1 MIRGLPA
8 SILLHVGVVASSY
21 IVLPIFDKPVEQVVI
36 VPIDLVSVSEVNN
49 IAPVVRPAE
58 IEPEPE
64 SVPEPEEVE
73 EILEEPDIIPDEIAP
88 EEDIVPPAAAEQE
101 EAEPEVPEDVI
112 PEEPEP
118 EPEDKEPEP
127 EPEPEPEKKP
137 KPEEVEP
144 DPLDDILND
153 DNLFNRERETAKAP
167 PPPTPEPEVEP
178 DTPPPDA
185 RRGVGDR
192 TANTARVENFVL
204 GAMKRCWG
212 TLEDLPEPER
222 LTVSVRV
229 RLNTDGT
236 LKDDVELVNPR
247 RAPIG
252 DRYMSVAI
260 DRALRAVRTCQPY
273 RLPAE
278 DYEDWEELVLNFR
291 HEE

>member
-8 SILLHVGVVASSY
+8 SILLHVGVIASSY
-21 IVLPIFDKPVEQVVI
+21 IVLPIFEKPLEQVVI

-64 SVPEPEEVE
+64 SKPEPEPEEE
-73 EILEEPDIIPDEIAP
+73 LPEEPEIIPEEIAP

-101 EAEPEVPEDVI
+101 EVEPEAPEDVI
-112 PEEPEP
+112 PEEVEPEEEEP
-118 EPEDKEPEP
+118 EPAPEAP
-127 EPEPEPEKKP
+127 EEKP
-137 KPEEVEP
+137 KPKEAEP
-144 DPLDDILND
+144 DELDDILND
-153 DNLFNRERETAKAP
+153 ANLFNRERETVKAP

-178 DTPPPDA
+178 DAPPPEA
-185 RRGVGDR
+185 RKGVGER
-192 TANTARVENFVL
+192 TANTARIEAIVL
-204 GAMKRCWG
+204 SQMKVCWRS
-212 TLEDLPEPER
+212 LEDLPEPER

-229 RLNTDGT
+229 QLNADGS
-236 LKDDVELVNPR
+236 LRDDVELVQPR

-273 RLPAE
+273 RLPVE
-278 DYEDWEELVLNFR
+278 DYEAWEELVLNFR
-291 HEE
+291 HGG

>member
-8 SILLHVGVVASSY
+8 SILLHIGVIASSY
-21 IVLPIFDKPVEQVVI
+21 IVLPIFDKPLEQVVI

-64 SVPEPEEVE
+64 SEPEPEPEEE
-73 EILEEPDIIPDEIAP
+73 LLEEPEIIPEEIAP
-88 EEDIVPPAAAEQE
+88 DEDIVPPAAAEQE
-101 EAEPEVPEDVI
+101 EVEPEAPEDVI

-118 EPEDKEPEP
+118 KEEEPEP
-127 EPEPEPEKKP
+127 EPEEPEEKSEP
-137 KPEEVEP
+137 KEAEP
-144 DPLDDILND
+144 DELDDILND
-153 DNLFNRERETAKAP
+153 ANLFNRERETVKAP

-178 DTPPPDA
+178 DAPPPDA
-185 RRGVGDR
+185 RKGVGDR
-192 TANTARVENFVL
+192 TANTARIESIVL
-204 GAMKRCWG
+204 SQMRNCWG
-212 TLEDLPEPER
+212 TLEDLPDPER

-229 RLNTDGT
+229 HLNTDGT
-236 LKDDVELVNPR
+236 LKDDVELVKPR

-273 RLPAE
+273 RLPVE
-278 DYEDWEELVLNFR
+278 DYEDWEEIVLNFR
-291 HEE
+291 HDG